1 MAQAYSNALTT
12 GQVVVRK
19 WWVNTNSAK
28 NQITVQFQQEVER
41 PASAANANPRGV
53 RRAISPGTPAAH
65 GPPKHSHSWW
75 TDEDGRLYGKRDM
88 PGTVLPGAVRLRV
101 TVILV
106 PAKTIH
112 DVSGTY
118 VMQERGSA
126 FRLGAAAAEKE
137 EVLAPCRASGARALS
152 ADALS
157 AQAQQTSAAMT
168 RKMREAFNMMT
179 KCSLRRELQIVP
191 LQAAWRRWR
200 RGLAGA
206 ADALRQRQLRSALR
220 AWKRHAD
227 GAAVKLGVTADGKS
241 SALVISHQ
249 ASRTALPLHIAVSRW
264 LTCFGHDAHCS
275 CAGVRRGERRQEGSR

>member
-1 MAQAYSNALTT
+1 
-12 GQVVVRK
+12 
-19 WWVNTNSAK
+19 
-28 NQITVQFQQEVER
+28 
-41 PASAANANPRGV
+41 
-53 RRAISPGTPAAH
+53 
-65 GPPKHSHSWW
+65 
-75 TDEDGRLYGKRDM
+75 M

-137 EVLAPCRASGARALS
+137 EVLAPCGASGAQALS

-168 RKMREAFNMMT
+168 RKMREAFDMMS
-179 KCSLRRELQIVP
+179 KCSLRRGLQIVP

-200 RGLAGA
+200 RGLASAAKA
-206 ADALRQRQLRSALR
+206 ADALRRRQLRSALG

-227 GAAVKLGVTADGKS
+227 GAAVKLDVTADGKS

-249 ASRTALPLHIAVSRW
+249 ASRTALPVHIAVSRR
-264 LTCFGHDAHCS
+264 LTCLGHDAHCS